1 MILVTGSAGK
11 TGRAILQALLARRE
25 TVRALVHRPEQ
36 IAEVKSLGV
45 QEVFAGD
52 MLNLA
57 DIQNA
62 FAGVSKVYHIC
73 PNVSPDEVLIG
84 RNIIAVAKTV
94 GVERFIFHSVLQPQ
108 IQSMPHHWQKL
119 LVEEQLIASGLQFTI
134 LQPAVYMQNILSQR
148 ESILDQGI
156 YKVPYP
162 TETSLS
168 FVDLQEVAQVAA
180 AVLTES
186 GHENATY
193 PLAGTPG
200 VSQAEI
206 AASLSHIANRVVK
219 VEEVTLA
226 DWERQARARGLGD
239 YQVETLVAMFR
250 YYARYGLPGNPQVL
264 RWLLGIPPM
273 NMESFLEGAFLQPV
287 LIDQRNR
294 YNQ

>member
-36 IAEVKSLGV
+36 IAEVKTLGV
-45 QEVFAGD
+45 KDVFVGD

-73 PNVSPDEVLIG
+73 PNVCPDEVPIG

-264 RWLLGIPPM
+264 RWLLGNPPM